1 MYLFMYNS
9 MHPVRDK
16 EFKEING
23 LPTKERVK
31 QRIGTKLGRGLHH
44 AI

>member
-1 MYLFMYNS
+1 MYNS